1 MQDKITVIVIAHDRK
16 QYLKEAIQSL
26 QFQSL
31 DPKYFEVVIVKNF
44 ELEETDELA
53 KRLGF
58 KLVFTEAK
66 SAYEKLLIGFRNSNG
81 AIITFL
87 EDDDKYCK
95 ERLKEIYT
103 FFTTHEN
110 VCYYHNDHLVISS
123 ESHVVLLN
131 NNKRRL
137 ENRFI
142 FARREPDSSVSLREI
157 IKLKKMRVDFNVSSI
172 AVRRSLLN
180 DAILRYGTSM
190 FGGDHYLFLAALGS
204 GCDIALDREPLTLY
218 RVHTSNFSNPLYLE
232 GKIHDFISQRL
243 ELIEYLLSRIE
254 LERAVFKDFL
264 NKPMSSY
271 SYYADLESLM
281 LRTNYYILSSK
292 VTRGKMFENL
302 SLLIKFLKLYDIRFL
317 LEFLILTAISFI
329 SKQVSRYI
337 YIALF
342 MKVRPKV

>member
-1 MQDKITVIVIAHDRK
+1 MQDIITVIVIAHNRK

-53 KRLGF
+53 KSLGY

-66 SAYEKLLIGFRNSNG
+66 SAYEKLLIGFHNSKG
-81 AIITFL
+81 TIITFL

-95 ERLKEIYT
+95 ERLKEIYILL
-103 FFTTHEN
+103 TTHEN
-110 VCYYHNDHLVISS
+110 ICYYHNDHQLISS
-123 ESHVVLLN
+123 DSHAVLLN
-131 NNKRRL
+131 NNKSRL
-137 ENRFI
+137 GNRLI
-142 FARREPDSSVSLREI
+142 FARREPDSSVSPREI
-157 IKLKKMRVDFNVSSI
+157 IKLKKMRGDFNVSSI

-180 DAILRYGTSM
+180 DAILKYGTSM
-190 FGGDHYLFLAALGS
+190 FGGDRYLFLAALGS
-204 GCDIALDREPLTLY
+204 GCDIALDRAPLTFY
-218 RVHTSNFSNPLYLE
+218 RVHPSNFSNPLYLD

-243 ELIEYLLSRIE
+243 ELIEYELSMIE
-254 LERAVFKDFL
+254 QKRAVFKDFL

-271 SYYADLESLM
+271 FYYANLESLM
-281 LRTNYYILSSK
+281 LRINYYILSSK
-292 VTRGKMFENL
+292 VTRDKMFENL

-329 SKQVSRYI
+329 SKQASRYI
-337 YIALF
+337 YLALF
-342 MKVRPKV
+342 IKIRPKV